1 MGPLWGL
8 MGFYEVLTGPIR
20 AYGVLWGP
28 YRVCSPTDHGLQSGV
43 SIGAELRIES
53 LTQRG
58 QLRGGGALRG
68 GGE

>member
-1 MGPLWGL
+1 MGS
-8 MGFYEVLTGPIR
+8 
-20 AYGVLWGP
+20 YGVLWGP

-68 GGE
+68 GAISIYANEGGGGGPEPGR